1 MGNDVS
7 IDEMI
12 ARWHE
17 ANTPPGEPVG
27 LDKER
32 MMKDIEQIL
41 LPSKEKPVAATMV
54 LGQMVLDFLEP
65 LLLKCYSKKPSYP
78 PLPILR
84 ATLLQKKKKLTGRG
98 LPRYLTVYS
107 DEALRLGFP
116 EVDGKPKIPSHE
128 QFRTFIQQRINW
140 DEIRDAILT
149 EFIPIA
155 KKHAIKLGSQCTED
169 STMIESVENDP
180 EAKYNGHYDKTG
192 YKEDLITC
200 RGTGLPILNMTI
212 GATNCEGHVLIPQIE
227 HQITLGIP
235 IEDIW
240 VDGTY
245 ATFENIAIANV
256 LLGVRLHY
264 QVQEDWVVKK
274 EGTPEYIKKLYQQ
287 FWRDSEARS
296 NADLNEMMVFLT
308 RKGRLLVDT
317 GRCMQRIATNKGAW
331 GDGKRTRRGRPT
343 REERDAQ
350 EHFYEGERT
359 IKEGMR
365 FLEPVGAY
373 FRNIVMEAAKKDP
386 DGMKK
391 DKGKRQWA
399 ESINNHLKNDLGL
412 QEGLRVKGMRKVHI
426 HNTLGCIFL
435 LLIGLHK
442 VRNGVIKD
450 LASLVGIE

>member
-27 LDKER
+27 LDNER
-32 MMKDIEQIL
+32 MMEDIEQL
-41 LPSKEKPVAATMV
+41 FLPSKDKPVAAATV
-54 LGQMVLDFLEP
+54 LGQIKLDFLETI
-65 LLLKCYSKKPSYP
+65 LLRKFDKAPYYP
-78 PLPILR
+78 PLAMMR
-84 ATLLQKKKKLTGRG
+84 GVLLQKKKKLSWRG
-98 LPRYLTVYS
+98 LPRYLKVYP
-107 DEALRLGFP
+107 DEAYRMGFI
-116 EVDGKPKIPSHE
+116 EMDGKPKIPSHE
-128 QFRTFIQQRINW
+128 LFRTFVQERVDW
-140 DEIRDAILT
+140 DEIRDAILA
-149 EFIPIA
+149 EFVPIA
-155 KKHAIKLGSQCTED
+155 KKQGIRLGSQCTED

-180 EAKYNGHYDKTG
+180 EAKYNGHYKKIG

-227 HQITLGIP
+227 HLIILGIQ

-245 ATFENIAIANV
+245 ATFENIAIAHV
-256 LLGVRLHY
+256 LLGIRLHY

-287 FWRDSEARS
+287 FWQNQEFRS
-296 NADLNEMMVFLT
+296 NANLNEMMAILA

-317 GRCMQRIATNKGAW
+317 GRCMQKIAVLKGAW

-343 REERDAQ
+343 REDNDAQ

-359 IKEGMR
+359 INEGMR

-373 FRNIVMEAAKKDP
+373 FRNIVMGAAEKDP
-386 DGMKK
+386 EGMKK

-426 HNTLGCIFL
+426 HDTLGCIFL

-442 VRNGVIKD
+442 VRNDVIKD